1 MLDRTGA
8 RARFYDGDW
17 VDAAAD
23 VPTSELVV
31 QVQGPAAD
39 CAWLGADDDL
49 WCVGRHG
56 IDEHVTI
63 DGLGIDGADHLAIA
77 GDAAALVRQAPPAIV
92 RFDWRERRIYDDV
105 GGERC
110 RPAPS

>member
-1 MLDRTGA
+1 MQ
-8 RARFYDGDW
+8 
-17 VDAAAD
+17 
-23 VPTSELVV
+23 TSELVV

-49 WCVGRHG
+49 WCVGRDG

-63 DGLGIDGADHLAIA
+63 DGLDIDGADHLVIA

-92 RFDWRERRIYDDV
+92 RIDWRERRIYDDV
-105 GGERC
+105 VATV
-110 RPAPS
+110 PASAELIDRRQRRHGLGRRLGR